1 MANDSIY
8 LMSGEGLVE
17 MRNEP
22 YESEDLLQDL
32 LAKHPDLLA
41 GSQMNADVPRRW
53 LLVRRELGVPGGEGE
68 GGRFSLDHLFIDQDG
83 IPTLVEVKRSTDT
96 RLRREVVGQM
106 LDYAANG
113 SNYWPPD
120 SLEAEFEARCA
131 ADGLDASSLLAEHL
145 AGGDADAFWATV
157 GENIRTGR
165 LRMVF
170 LADAIPPELQRII
183 EFLNEQTVRTE
194 VLGVEVRQYVGQGHQ
209 TLVPRV
215 LGQTIAAQQTKV
227 ATPKKT
233 YGQLLADAASE
244 TRTVEQLLR
253 RWAEQ
258 HGLTVRQS
266 AAALQFL
273 TSNGVGV
280 CQFFPGW
287 DSVEIPVHE
296 ARAGGDEAMVDA
308 FFEKLRAVS
317 ARRKPAQKYPNL
329 VCADLVDGWESR
341 SRELLD
347 EWLALIQSAAQPGRP
362 PFGYG

>member
-1 MANDSIY
+1 MQ
-8 LMSGEGLVE
+8 E
-17 MRNEP
+17 
-22 YESEDLLQDL
+22 L

-68 GGRFSLDHLFIDQDG
+68 PSRFSLDHLFIDQDA

-96 RLRREVVGQM
+96 RLRPTPV
-106 LDYAANG
+106 YAGRSWGRCSTTRRTAPG
-113 SNYWPPD
+113 YWPPD
-120 SLEAEFEARCA
+120 SLEAEFKTRCA
-131 ADGLDASSLLAEHL
+131 VDGLDADSLLAEHS
-145 AGGDADAFWATV
+145 AGDDADAFWITV

-170 LADAIPPELQRII
+170 LADVIPPELQRII
-183 EFLNEQTVRTE
+183 EFLNEQTIRTE

-215 LGQTIAAQQTKV
+215 VGQTIAAQETKV
-227 ATPKKT
+227 APPKKS
-233 YGQLLADAASE
+233 YGQLLADAAPE
-244 TRTVEQLLR
+244 TRTAEQLLR

-266 AAALQFL
+266 PAALQFL
-273 TSNGVGV
+273 TADGARV
-280 CQFFPGW
+280 CQFFPRW
-287 DSVEIPVHE
+287 DSVEIPIHE
-296 ARAGGDEAMVDA
+296 ARAGGDDARVDA
-308 FFEKLRAVS
+308 FFEKLRDVS
-317 ARRKPAQKYPNL
+317 ARRQPAQKYPTL
-329 VCADLVDGWESR
+329 VCADLVDGWEGP

-347 EWLALIQSAAQPGRP
+347 EWLVLIQTAAQPGRT

>member
-1 MANDSIY
+1 
-8 LMSGEGLVE
+8 
-17 MRNEP
+17 
-22 YESEDLLQDL
+22 
-32 LAKHPDLLA
+32 
-41 GSQMNADVPRRW
+41 
-53 LLVRRELGVPGGEGE
+53 
-68 GGRFSLDHLFIDQDG
+68 
-83 IPTLVEVKRSTDT
+83 
-96 RLRREVVGQM
+96 M
-106 LDYAANG
+106 LDYAAKG
-113 SNYWPPD
+113 SKYWPPD
-120 SLEAEFEARCA
+120 SLEAKFEARCA
-131 ADGLDASSLLAEHL
+131 VDGLDASSLLAEHL

-170 LADAIPPELQRII
+170 LADTIPPELQRII

-215 LGQTIAAQQTKV
+215 VGQTIAAQQTKM

-244 TRTVEQLLR
+244 TRTAEQLLR

-273 TSNGVGV
+273 TSNRVGV

-287 DSVEIPVHE
+287 ASVEIPVHE

-329 VCADLVDGWESR
+329 VCADLVEGWEGC

>member
-8 LMSGEGLVE
+8 LMSGEELVE
-17 MRNEP
+17 MCNQP
-22 YESEDLLQDL
+22 YESEDLLQEL

-53 LLVRRELGVPGGEGE
+53 LLVRRELGVPGGEE
-68 GGRFSLDHLFIDQDG
+68 EASRFSLDHLFIDQDA

-113 SNYWPPD
+113 SKYWPTD
-120 SLEAEFEARCA
+120 SLETEFKARCN
-131 ADGLDASSLLAEHL
+131 ADGLDANSLLAEHL
-145 AGGDADAFWATV
+145 AGDDADAFWATV

-170 LADAIPPELQRII
+170 LADVIPPELQRII

-215 LGQTIAAQQTKV
+215 VGQTIAAQQTKV
-227 ATPKKT
+227 ASPKKS
-233 YGQLLADAASE
+233 YSQLSHDAAPE
-244 TRTVEQLLR
+244 TRTAEQLLR

-273 TSNGVGV
+273 TADGARV

-287 DSVEIPVHE
+287 DSVEIPIHE
-296 ARAGGDEAMVDA
+296 ARTGGDDVRVDA

-317 ARRKPAQKYPNL
+317 ARRQPAQKYPNL
-329 VCADLVDGWESR
+329 VCADLVEGWEGP

-347 EWLALIQSAAQPGRP
+347 EWLTLIQTAAQPQRQGSLP
-362 PFGYG
+362 